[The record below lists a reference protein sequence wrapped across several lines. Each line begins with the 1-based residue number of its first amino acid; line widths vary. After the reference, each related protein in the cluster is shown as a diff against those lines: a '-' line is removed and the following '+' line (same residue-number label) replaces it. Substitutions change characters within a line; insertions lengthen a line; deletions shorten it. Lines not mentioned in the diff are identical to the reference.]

1 MEETLLLKFLLKLV
15 KISAVVNSD
24 SAVGMSHTQ
33 RCGVMSEEHNRN
45 LAQRSGA
52 TTVMD
57 SAKLSAVVN
66 HHSQSDMKIALK
78 NGLNLLRQP

>member
-45 LAQRSGA
+45 LPQRSAA

-57 SAKLSAVVN
+57 RAKLSAVVN

-78 NGLNLLRQP
+78 NGLTL